1 MTERSKQN
9 YEDYYERI
17 EVVGAGGYGIIYRGR
32 EKETNEIRAIKIME
46 IEKITG
52 VLLSQYEIEEIEEQL
67 KLCIEGFI
75 QEFKNMKICSKDNN
89 NSVKCYEYFNNKDS
103 FVIIMELCD
112 QNLLQLLNNRL
123 KDKKKGFNS
132 EEIYEIMKGL
142 NNTFKIMKENNIIHR
157 DLKLENI
164 LIKYDDK
171 EHKKFKIK
179 LSDYGCS
186 KRLISLSK
194 NCNTHAGTDEYMAP
208 EILNGGEYNYKCD
221 LWSIGIIIYRLIFGK
236 SPYIMKAGTENALLN
251 IINKFNNKNFK
262 KTGNGELDDLIKKLL
277 EKDPI
282 KRIGWDEY
290 FNHPFFKYKTKIEV
304 IYYIEEDGIN
314 NIFGEKFV
322 ENNKNKIELIINGQK
337 NELLQ
342 KYKLKKGENNIQIII
357 KNKINDLEG
366 MFKHCNTLK
375 KIEGLKNLD
384 TEEIKNF
391 SYMFYECS
399 SLSDINGL
407 ENWNVSNG
415 INFSYMF
422 YKCSS
427 LKDINGLENWNVS
440 NGINFSYMFYE
451 CSLLS
456 NLNGLENWNVSKG
469 IHFSFMFHGCS
480 SLKDLNGL
488 ENWKISNGKDFIDM
502 LNECFLL
509 SNKNGLKNL
518 KFLNEKNWDY
528 MLSDPEKL
536 KYLRNIIFLNI
547 QKKEMIELTKNSIK
561 GQEPIKCKL
570 INKDIINEYMNDSIS
585 NQIYLDL
592 EKYKINKKIDNYSEL
607 YDEIHIKNIINEKKK
622 KINDI
627 DLADKFFNPTLLMVE
642 YSKTN
647 NIEYPFNFFIIR
659 TSVFDQIMGVVGSV
673 LVEFKTYDVLIGKEG
688 IFIWDEKPNE
698 INGFKFIIYY
708 IKDIKTDEEYTIN
721 KIILLKE
728 KTTKYIENLD
738 KYLKLTELKEKSG
751 YFNIIDD
758 GKIIGKY
765 LNIIKNINFQYR
777 ESKIEKKSQDFDSYI
792 QAFLP
797 YILLSLSS
805 INKLNQYFL
814 NKENINEKNDLI
826 KTFINIIKKLASNK
840 DDLVSD
846 IYDFI
851 DIFNKRNLFEK
862 FEMPENKKD
871 IWEIFINL
879 LLDEFQ
885 KELKKK
891 EKNKIFDIFNGIQK
905 INSTEKSFKT
915 MDIKGSA
922 KK

>member
-1 MTERSKQN
+1 MSETLDQ
-9 YEDYYERI
+9 
-17 EVVGAGGYGIIYRGR
+17 
-32 EKETNEIRAIKIME
+32 EKEI
-46 IEKITG
+46 
-52 VLLSQYEIEEIEEQL
+52 
-67 KLCIEGFI
+67 
-75 QEFKNMKICSKDNN
+75 
-89 NSVKCYEYFNNKDS
+89 
-103 FVIIMELCD
+103 
-112 QNLLQLLNNRL
+112 
-123 KDKKKGFNS
+123 
-132 EEIYEIMKGL
+132 
-142 NNTFKIMKENNIIHR
+142 
-157 DLKLENI
+157 
-164 LIKYDDK
+164 
-171 EHKKFKIK
+171 
-179 LSDYGCS
+179 
-186 KRLISLSK
+186 
-194 NCNTHAGTDEYMAP
+194 
-208 EILNGGEYNYKCD
+208 
-221 LWSIGIIIYRLIFGK
+221 
-236 SPYIMKAGTENALLN
+236 
-251 IINKFNNKNFK
+251 
-262 KTGNGELDDLIKKLL
+262 
-277 EKDPI
+277 
-282 KRIGWDEY
+282 
-290 FNHPFFKYKTKIEV
+290 
-304 IYYIEEDGIN
+304 
-314 NIFGEKFV
+314 
-322 ENNKNKIELIINGQK
+322 
-337 NELLQ
+337 
-342 KYKLKKGENNIQIII
+342 
-357 KNKINDLEG
+357 
-366 MFKHCNTLK
+366 
-375 KIEGLKNLD
+375 
-384 TEEIKNF
+384 
-391 SYMFYECS
+391 
-399 SLSDINGL
+399 
-407 ENWNVSNG
+407 
-415 INFSYMF
+415 
-422 YKCSS
+422 
-427 LKDINGLENWNVS
+427 
-440 NGINFSYMFYE
+440 
-451 CSLLS
+451 
-456 NLNGLENWNVSKG
+456 
-469 IHFSFMFHGCS
+469 
-480 SLKDLNGL
+480 
-488 ENWKISNGKDFIDM
+488 
-502 LNECFLL
+502 
-509 SNKNGLKNL
+509 
-518 KFLNEKNWDY
+518 
-528 MLSDPEKL
+528 
-536 KYLRNIIFLNI
+536 YLRNIIYLNI

-592 EKYKINKKIDNYSEL
+592 EKYKINKKIDKYSEL

-765 LNIIKNINFQYR
+765 LNIIKNTNYQYR
-777 ESKIEKKSQDFDSYI
+777 ERKIDLEESKMKAEILNLEKKSQDFDSYI
-792 QAFLP
+792 QTFLP

-922 KK
+922 IGNIPQNLGRLIDLYKTEENVESFPKVMIIFIYDERDLILIPREFKLEPSKNENEIKIYKLRSFISLSDSENVESIVRNKNSDDFYKLKILTEENKIKKEKIEDISKGFIYFYEIEQTVNNENINKNKINNNNQKDINNINLNKNNNINNINNNINNNYQYNNICNNLNNNLVNYNNIVYNNNNNNNRQNNNNNINYNNNNNYNIKNNNNNINYNNNNNINYNNNNNINYNNNNYNNYSNNNYYNNNNNKNNYYNNINNNNNNYYNNNSNNNYHNNFNNINKNIDNNKFNNYNSIFNNNNNYTIRNGELIKDENYYNNYYHNYKSSI

>member
-1 MTERSKQN
+1 MSETLDQ
-9 YEDYYERI
+9 
-17 EVVGAGGYGIIYRGR
+17 
-32 EKETNEIRAIKIME
+32 EKEI
-46 IEKITG
+46 
-52 VLLSQYEIEEIEEQL
+52 
-67 KLCIEGFI
+67 
-75 QEFKNMKICSKDNN
+75 
-89 NSVKCYEYFNNKDS
+89 
-103 FVIIMELCD
+103 
-112 QNLLQLLNNRL
+112 
-123 KDKKKGFNS
+123 
-132 EEIYEIMKGL
+132 
-142 NNTFKIMKENNIIHR
+142 
-157 DLKLENI
+157 
-164 LIKYDDK
+164 
-171 EHKKFKIK
+171 
-179 LSDYGCS
+179 
-186 KRLISLSK
+186 
-194 NCNTHAGTDEYMAP
+194 
-208 EILNGGEYNYKCD
+208 
-221 LWSIGIIIYRLIFGK
+221 
-236 SPYIMKAGTENALLN
+236 
-251 IINKFNNKNFK
+251 
-262 KTGNGELDDLIKKLL
+262 
-277 EKDPI
+277 
-282 KRIGWDEY
+282 
-290 FNHPFFKYKTKIEV
+290 
-304 IYYIEEDGIN
+304 
-314 NIFGEKFV
+314 
-322 ENNKNKIELIINGQK
+322 
-337 NELLQ
+337 
-342 KYKLKKGENNIQIII
+342 
-357 KNKINDLEG
+357 
-366 MFKHCNTLK
+366 
-375 KIEGLKNLD
+375 
-384 TEEIKNF
+384 
-391 SYMFYECS
+391 
-399 SLSDINGL
+399 
-407 ENWNVSNG
+407 
-415 INFSYMF
+415 
-422 YKCSS
+422 
-427 LKDINGLENWNVS
+427 
-440 NGINFSYMFYE
+440 
-451 CSLLS
+451 
-456 NLNGLENWNVSKG
+456 
-469 IHFSFMFHGCS
+469 
-480 SLKDLNGL
+480 
-488 ENWKISNGKDFIDM
+488 
-502 LNECFLL
+502 
-509 SNKNGLKNL
+509 
-518 KFLNEKNWDY
+518 
-528 MLSDPEKL
+528 
-536 KYLRNIIFLNI
+536 YLRNIIYLNI

-777 ESKIEKKSQDFDSYI
+777 ESKIDLEESKMKTEILNLEKKSQDFDSYI
-792 QAFLP
+792 QTFLP

-922 KK
+922 IGNIHQNLGRLIDLYKTEENVESFPKVMIIFIYDERDLILIPREFKLEPSKNENEIKIYKLRSFISLSDSENVESIVRNKNSDDFYKLKILTEENKIKKEKIEDISKGFIYFYEIEQTVNNENINKNKINNNNQKDINNINLNKNNNINNINNNINNNYQYNNICNNLNNNLVNYSNIVYNNNNNNNRQNNNNNINYNNKNNNYNNYSNNNYYNNNNKNNYYNNINNNNNNYYNMINNNNYYYNNNSNNNNFNNIYKNINNNNFNNYNSIINNNINYTIKNGELIKDEIYYKNYYHNYNKSSI

>member
-1 MTERSKQN
+1 MSETLDQ
-9 YEDYYERI
+9 
-17 EVVGAGGYGIIYRGR
+17 
-32 EKETNEIRAIKIME
+32 EKEI
-46 IEKITG
+46 
-52 VLLSQYEIEEIEEQL
+52 
-67 KLCIEGFI
+67 
-75 QEFKNMKICSKDNN
+75 
-89 NSVKCYEYFNNKDS
+89 
-103 FVIIMELCD
+103 
-112 QNLLQLLNNRL
+112 
-123 KDKKKGFNS
+123 
-132 EEIYEIMKGL
+132 
-142 NNTFKIMKENNIIHR
+142 
-157 DLKLENI
+157 
-164 LIKYDDK
+164 
-171 EHKKFKIK
+171 
-179 LSDYGCS
+179 
-186 KRLISLSK
+186 
-194 NCNTHAGTDEYMAP
+194 
-208 EILNGGEYNYKCD
+208 
-221 LWSIGIIIYRLIFGK
+221 
-236 SPYIMKAGTENALLN
+236 
-251 IINKFNNKNFK
+251 
-262 KTGNGELDDLIKKLL
+262 
-277 EKDPI
+277 
-282 KRIGWDEY
+282 
-290 FNHPFFKYKTKIEV
+290 
-304 IYYIEEDGIN
+304 
-314 NIFGEKFV
+314 
-322 ENNKNKIELIINGQK
+322 
-337 NELLQ
+337 
-342 KYKLKKGENNIQIII
+342 
-357 KNKINDLEG
+357 
-366 MFKHCNTLK
+366 
-375 KIEGLKNLD
+375 
-384 TEEIKNF
+384 
-391 SYMFYECS
+391 
-399 SLSDINGL
+399 
-407 ENWNVSNG
+407 
-415 INFSYMF
+415 
-422 YKCSS
+422 
-427 LKDINGLENWNVS
+427 
-440 NGINFSYMFYE
+440 
-451 CSLLS
+451 
-456 NLNGLENWNVSKG
+456 
-469 IHFSFMFHGCS
+469 
-480 SLKDLNGL
+480 
-488 ENWKISNGKDFIDM
+488 
-502 LNECFLL
+502 
-509 SNKNGLKNL
+509 
-518 KFLNEKNWDY
+518 
-528 MLSDPEKL
+528 
-536 KYLRNIIFLNI
+536 YLRNIIYLNI

-688 IFIWDEKPNE
+688 IFIWDQKPNE

-777 ESKIEKKSQDFDSYI
+777 ESKIDLEESKMKTEILNLEKKSQDFDSYI
-792 QAFLP
+792 QTFLP

-922 KK
+922 IGNIDLYKTEENVESFPKVMIIFIYDERDLILIPREFKLEPSKNENEIKIYKLRSFISLSDSENVESIVRNKNSDDFYKLKILTEENKIKKEKIEDISKGFIYFYEIEQTVNNENINKNKINNNNQKDINNINLNKNNNINNINNNINNNYQYNNICNNLNNNLVNNNNIVYNNNNNNNRQNNNNNINYNNNNNYNIKNNNNNINYNNNNNNKL